1 MVMEQELNAATEQKV
16 IEKLKCLPPR
26 KIDEVIQ
33 FIDFVARKEQDIT
46 PSEKTD
52 DFKTVIPSLRGRG
65 RGERLVSRLLR
76 SRREDQIA
84 DERK

>member
-1 MVMEQELNAATEQKV
+1 MEQQLNAVTEQEI

-26 KIDEVIQ
+26 KIDEIVQ
-33 FIDFVARKEQDIT
+33 FIDFVARKGQGIT

-52 DFKTVIPSLRGRG
+52 DFKTVILCLRGRG
-65 RGERLVSRLLR
+65 RGERLVPRLLK